1 MPKKGGLAVTFEELE
16 AKVAELRQEAALML
30 SDLDESL
37 GVVERLRDEFG
48 TEVDTPEQ
56 ELIEHINFNQDKS

>member
-1 MPKKGGLAVTFEELE
+1 MTFEELE

-37 GVVERLRDEFG
+37 AIVERLRDEFG

-56 ELIEHINFNQDKS
+56 ELIEHINLNQEKP

>member
-1 MPKKGGLAVTFEELE
+1 MTFEELE

-37 GVVERLRDEFG
+37 GVVERLRNEFG
-48 TEVDTPEQ
+48 TEVDTPKQ
-56 ELIEHINFNQDKS
+56 ELMKHINFSQDKP

>member
-1 MPKKGGLAVTFEELE
+1 VTFEELE

-48 TEVDTPEQ
+48 TEVDTPKGEAM
-56 ELIEHINFNQDKS
+56 EHINLGQENR

>member
-1 MPKKGGLAVTFEELE
+1 MTFEELE

>member
-1 MPKKGGLAVTFEELE
+1 VRFEELE

-37 GVVERLRDEFG
+37 GVVERLRNEFG

-56 ELIEHINFNQDKS
+56 ELMKHINFSQDKP

>member
-1 MPKKGGLAVTFEELE
+1 MRFEELE

-37 GVVERLRDEFG
+37 GVVERLRNEFG

-56 ELIEHINFNQDKS
+56 ELMKHINFSQDKP